1 MVRFLYWKSTALV
14 AQDFMIA
21 IYHLLSHLQVKLL
34 STNGKNIFD

>member
-1 MVRFLYWKSTALV
+1 
-14 AQDFMIA
+14 MIA